1 VIAIP
6 SVRGTG
12 STGWSCPFKDRDV
25 DVNAIPKA
33 GRLSGEAPRWGF
45 AQDRHPSPLG
55 TQLVTMT
62 GRGAFDARPAQG
74 RAGNS
79 TRHAAH
85 HSNFLHPD
93 LTRASAWSDPAR
105 SWTRLS
111 LSAKLDPDGPTPER
125 RLTRTTM
132 VPLPL
137 AHRDR
142 LDCATRDGWRLES
155 SCRKG
160 VRAA

>member
-25 DVNAIPKA
+25 VDNAIPKA
-33 GRLSGEAPRWGF
+33 GRRSGGAPRWGF
-45 AQDRHPSPLG
+45 APGRHPSPLG
-55 TQLVTMT
+55 TRPVTMT
-62 GRGAFDARPAQG
+62 GRGAFDSRPAQG
-74 RAGNS
+74 RAGKP

-85 HSNFLHPD
+85 HSKYLLLL

-105 SWTRLS
+105 SRTQLS
-111 LSAKLDPDGPTPER
+111 LLARLDLDGPTHER
-125 RLTRTTM
+125 RLARTTM
-132 VPLPL
+132 EPLPR

-142 LDCATRDGWRLES
+142 RERATRDGWCIES
-155 SCRKG
+155 SCGKG